1 MASASP
7 KAVRK
12 FDFGA
17 RFDEPVPHSDVPPPP
32 RYDEAELAAAREAGR
47 VDGIAEGRAEAEA
60 SLAAKTETVLRS
72 LGTQIAAL
80 LAERTQLQHE
90 LAAQSVRT
98 VMSVLERTIP
108 ELARKHLQ
116 IEIDALIRTCLSDL
130 YDEPRVV
137 IRAADPVIEALQG
150 KIDALAAACGF
161 TGKVALFGDPEM
173 APSDCRVE
181 WADGGAERTFE
192 ATWRT
197 IESTIERSLAST
209 SSDPGP

>member
-1 MASASP
+1 MTSAVP

-17 RFDEPVPHSDVPPPP
+17 RFDEPVPHRDVPPPP
-32 RYDEAELAAAREAGR
+32 KYGEAELAAAREAGR
-47 VDGIAEGRAEAEA
+47 VEGLAQGRAEAEA
-60 SLAAKTETVLRS
+60 SLAAKTETMLQS
-72 LGTQIAAL
+72 TGAQIAKL
-80 LAERTQLQHE
+80 LAERAQLQQE
-90 LAAQSVRT
+90 LAAHSVRV
-98 VMSVLERTIP
+98 VMSVLERTVP

-116 IEIDALIRTCLSDL
+116 IEIEALIRTCLSEL

-137 IRAADPVIEALQG
+137 IRAADPMIDALQG

-173 APSDCRVE
+173 AASDCRVE

-197 IESTIERSLAST
+197 IESAIERSLADT
-209 SSDPGP
+209 SPDAGA